1 MMLYEACGLS
11 YHYRLNGHP
20 VEALRGVDL
29 AIKSGEFVALAGPSG
44 SGKTTLLN
52 LMGLL
57 DHPCHGSIRFEGR
70 NVLKLGERERTL
82 VRRERIAFIF
92 QTLNLIPVLTAYE
105 NVEYLLLKRKL
116 SQAEMQ
122 RRTLEA
128 LGTVDIA
135 AQANQRPNHMS
146 AGQRQRVAIARAL
159 VRKPAVVLADEPTAA
174 LDQTTGLAVVN
185 VMKTLNRQ
193 RGITFIFT
201 SHDPTILAM
210 ADRII
215 QLVDGRTLE

>member
-1 MMLYEACGLS
+1 
-11 YHYRLNGHP
+11 

-29 AIKSGEFVALAGPSG
+29 IIKSGEFVALAGPSG

-57 DHPCHGSIRFEGR
+57 DYPCRGSIRFEER
-70 NVLKLGERERTL
+70 NVLELGERERTL
-82 VRRERIAFIF
+82 MRRKRIAFIF
-92 QTLNLIPVLTAYE
+92 QNLNLIPVLTAYE
-105 NVEYLLLKRKL
+105 NVEYFLLKRKL
-116 SQAEMQ
+116 CKAEVQ

-128 LGTVDIA
+128 LESVDIA
-135 AQANQRPNHMS
+135 AQANQRPNRMS
-146 AGQRQRVAIARAL
+146 VGQRQRVAVARAL
-159 VRKPAVVLADEPTAA
+159 VREPAVVLADEPTAA

-193 RGITFIFT
+193 RGVTFIFT
-201 SHDPTILAM
+201 SHDPTVLAT
-210 ADRII
+210 ADRVI